1 MKYKLFKHKTFSLT
15 FQTKDSLKKKKD
27 NKLDVQ
33 KWQMVEI

>member
-15 FQTKDSLKKKKD
+15 FQTKDSLKKKD
-27 NKLDVQ
+27 NKLNVQ